1 MLTAVNYGKIPS
13 NLEYKNKLM
22 SSTDHIRDTRR
33 VTLLPST
40 GGGVYKPS
48 AQNSFSVFLEDAAAG
63 AFCKMNSVYAT
74 CKIKALDSAGAAVST
89 AKFCSSANDIIAR
102 VTVRSK
108 RSRVVVSDIRNFN
121 LLSAV
126 VDKIS
131 MTDDERGSMGW
142 ARGMRKRAIPS
153 SKDHNPGAAATV
165 QTFSG
170 DYGRH
175 SSGAEV
181 KDELNAGTQ
190 NFLIDL
196 SKIPLFGKDNDLDMP
211 LSSSGG
217 LEIEFTLE
225 RASTAFIAY
234 HAGNVSGSA
243 PTTATDY
250 LVTDFR
256 LHATINYYSEP
267 AVAAIEAQIK
277 MPGGLAYPYKSVI
290 NTTHSPQ
297 SQNESVRLASS
308 LEHLNAV
315 FIVHRADVEVTDIKA
330 NSLGHFRTA
339 TLEEAQ
345 ANSGGVLQPSIPL
358 VCTTATGT
366 KATADVLE
374 ELKHAAPSLGV
385 EVAKGSSVF
394 DQDRFNANTSAEGD
408 AVVAGDGPKEGQLN
422 GWEGTFMAA
431 ISMSSGFP
439 FSSIYNRS
447 NSSTQGM
454 QSRKADLL
462 MSLKYASDPSAFRTD
477 FFLAHDN
484 VLRIKRSGE
493 LMPEQISF

>member
-40 GGGVYKPS
+40 GGGTYKPS
-48 AQNSFSVFLEDAAAG
+48 AQNSFSVFLEDAAVG

-74 CKIKALDSAGAAVST
+74 CKIKALDSAGAAVGT
-89 AKFCSSANDIIAR
+89 AKFCSSANDILAR
-102 VTVRSK
+102 VVCRSK
-108 RSRVVVSDIRNFN
+108 RSRVVISDIRNYN

-126 VDKIS
+126 VDKLS
-131 MTDDERGSMGW
+131 MTDDERGSIGW
-142 ARGMRKRAIPS
+142 ARGMRKRAIPQ
-153 SKDHNPGAAATV
+153 SKDHNPGAAETV
-165 QTFSG
+165 QTFSP

-181 KDELNAGTQ
+181 KAELQAGTQ
-190 NFLIDL
+190 NFLLDL
-196 SKIPLFGKDNDLDMP
+196 SKIPIFGKDNDLDLP

-217 LEIEFTLE
+217 IELEFHLE

-234 HAGNVSGSA
+234 HAGNSSGSA
-243 PTTATDY
+243 PVTAVDY
-250 LVTDFR
+250 EVIDFR
-256 LHATINYYSEP
+256 LHATINYYSEA
-267 AVAAIEAQIK
+267 AVAAVNAQI
-277 MPGGLAYPYKSVI
+277 MQPGGLAYPYKSVI

-308 LEHLNAV
+308 LEHLNSV
-315 FIVHRADVEVTDIKA
+315 FVIHRADTEVTDVKA

-339 TLEEAQ
+339 TLEEVQ
-345 ANSGGVLQPSIPL
+345 ASAGGVLQPTIPL
-358 VCTTATGT
+358 ITTTATGT

-385 EVAKGSSVF
+385 VVAKGSSVF
-394 DQDRFNANTSAEGD
+394 DQDRFNANTSAEGT
-408 AVVAGDGPKEGQLN
+408 AVGGGAGPLEGQLA

-431 ISMSSGFP
+431 ISMSSGVP

-462 MSLKYASDPSAFRTD
+462 MTLKYATDPSAFRTD

-484 VLRIKRSGE
+484 VLRIKSFGE
-493 LMPEQISF
+493 MMPEQISF